1 MNLTP
6 REQHIKSIFFPK
18 LLNEERATE
27 LVKRISSIG
36 NRFGFVGNQ
45 GNDDRRKHKYDVW
58 IANEVRREMLQASG
72 VKTSILDNEGD
83 IFLILDWA
91 IETKPNLTS
100 YSFDQALTLQKEWLL
115 KLQDQGV
122 LRPPPID
129 TDRIIYK
136 CSNNY
141 FLYLLTSDD
150 LAFEA
155 KAMGHCVGGD
165 HYKSKVLN
173 RRSLIISLR
182 DEKNMPHVTIE
193 IGIAQSQNGKW
204 EGSVIQQQGKANL
217 DPNEKYHAALR
228 EFVLFSN
235 NALTEKE
242 VDFLTGKA

>member
-6 REQHIKSIFFPK
+6 REEHIKSIFFPK
-18 LLNEERATE
+18 LLNEEQATE
-27 LVKRISSIG
+27 VVRRISSIG

-58 IANEVRREMLQASG
+58 IANEVRREILQSS
-72 VKTSILDNEGD
+72 KTSVLDNEGD

-100 YSFDQALTLQKEWLL
+100 YSFDQALALQKEWVL
-115 KLQDQGV
+115 KLQHQGV

-141 FLYLLTSDD
+141 FLYLLTPDD

-173 RRSLIISLR
+173 HRALIISLR

-193 IGIAQSQNGKW
+193 IGITQSQNGKW